1 MRMISLRLWSM
12 AVLCGAVMASCKSAD
27 TGHVRLSEDQ
37 VAAENQRRERRR
49 LRLAGFEPLAA
60 VIANGIEVQRVD
72 PMWGLL
78 DYPSVELTRDKSGV
92 VTVALKFWGHE
103 QRQQVAPENWERL
116 AALAPAAFMPADPKA
131 LERKYRR
138 VVRKSGYC
146 HGWHLMEA
154 SVAGRQLEET
164 VSPCAGALQKAGLD
178 YSEALIRVAIDNIDL
193 CEPDRQAASI
203 EQALSKCGYRLGRP
217 TPQFRQ
223 LEQQP

>member
-1 MRMISLRLWSM
+1 MRTISPRLWSI
-12 AVLCGAVMASCKSAD
+12 AVLCSLVVTSCKSAD
-27 TGHVRLSEDQ
+27 PGYVRPSEAQ
-37 VAAENQRRERRR
+37 VVAENERLEQRR
-49 LRLAGFEPLAA
+49 LRLAGFEPLVA

-78 DYPSVELTRDKSGV
+78 DYPSVELTRDKSGA

-103 QRQQVAPENWERL
+103 RRQPVSPENWERL
-116 AALAPAAFMPADPKA
+116 AALAPTAFKPADPKA
-131 LERKYRR
+131 LERQYRR

-154 SVAGRQLEET
+154 NIAGRHFEET

-203 EQALSKCGYRLGRP
+203 EQALSKCGYKLGRP
-217 TPQFRQ
+217 TPEFRQ
-223 LEQQP
+223 LEQQL